1 MTATALPATSGYAPV
16 NGLGMYYEI
25 HGTGDPLVLLHG
37 AFSGIGTSF
46 GALLPHLAGT
56 RKVIAVEYQGH
67 ARTADIDRPLSY
79 AAIASDVVALLEHL
93 GIERADVLGYSA
105 GGGVAIE
112 LATRHPESV
121 RKVVLVSVTYA
132 LSGCHPELMGGMDSL
147 TPEALA
153 GSPFEEEY
161 LHLAPRP
168 EDFPVLVEKVKAM
181 NKAWTGWS
189 AEAIAAIEAPT
200 QVVIGDSDLARPE
213 HAVEMFRLLGG
224 GVFGDIHG
232 LPACELAVL
241 PGTTHVG
248 ITQRGAWLA
257 PMVDSFLDR

>member
-16 NGLGMYYEI
+16 NGLGMYYEV
-25 HGTGDPLVLLHG
+25 HGAGDPLVLLHG

-46 GALLPHLAGT
+46 GELLPHLSRN

-79 AAIASDVVALLEHL
+79 AAIAGDVVGLLEHL

-112 LATRHPESV
+112 LAMRHPRSV
-121 RKVVLVSVTYA
+121 RKVVLVSVTST
-132 LSGCHPELMGGMDSL
+132 LEGCHPELMGGMDAL

-181 NKAWTGWS
+181 NLAWTGWS
-189 AEAIAAIEAPT
+189 AADFAAIAAPAQI
-200 QVVIGDSDLARPE
+200 VIGDSDLARPE

-232 LPACELAVL
+232 LPACELAVV

-248 ITQRGAWLA
+248 ITRRGEWLA

>member
-1 MTATALPATSGYAPV
+1 MTTTLPATSGYAPV
-16 NGLGMYYEI
+16 NGLRMYYEI
-25 HGTGDPLVLLHG
+25 HGAGDPLVLLHG

-46 GALLPHLAGT
+46 GDLLPHLS
-56 RKVIAVEYQGH
+56 RHRRVIAVEYQGH
-67 ARTADIDRPLSY
+67 GRTADIDRPLSY
-79 AAIASDVVALLEHL
+79 AAIAGDVAALLEHL
-93 GIERADVLGYSA
+93 GVERADVLGYSA

-112 LATRHPESV
+112 LAVQHPGKV
-121 RKVVLVSVTYA
+121 RKAVLLSVTHT
-132 LSGCHPELMGGMDSL
+132 LDGCHPELMGGMDSL

-168 EDFPVLVEKVKAM
+168 ADFPVLVEKVKAM
-181 NKAWTGWS
+181 NAAWTGWS
-189 AEAIAAIEAPT
+189 EESFAAITAPV

-213 HAVEMFRLLGG
+213 HAVRMFRLLGG

-248 ITQRGAWLA
+248 VTRRGGWVA